1 MKKILVMGL
10 PGAGKTTL
18 SLELVKLLGAIHFNA
33 DEIRKEINKDLKFS
47 IEDRLE
53 QARRMG
59 VLSDIVA
66 RSGTFAVAD
75 FVCPTSATRTAFGD
89 AFVVWVDRIE
99 TGRFEDTNKLFEPPA
114 QYDIRVT
121 ADGTPLF
128 WANKIKNIIQPTFDS
143 KLPTAFM
150 LGRYQPFHNGHKALI
165 LEALNRVGQVC
176 IAIRDTQ
183 GTDEKNPF
191 NLDEVEE
198 NIRIGMKGY
207 EGKYSIIRVPN
218 ITNIFYGRDVGYK
231 IEQIDLDKSLQDI
244 SATKIRNE
252 ILNKQYDKI

>member
-10 PGAGKTTL
+10 PGAGKSTL
-18 SLELVKLLGAIHFNA
+18 AKELVKLLGAVWFNA

-47 IEDRLE
+47 VEDRLE

-75 FVCPTSATRTAFGD
+75 FVCPTSATRDAFGD
-89 AFVVWVDRIE
+89 AFVVWVDRIQA
-99 TGRFEDTNKLFEPPA
+99 GRFEDTNKMFEPPA
-114 QYDIRVT
+114 KYDVRVT
-121 ADGTPLF
+121 AEGTPLY
-128 WANKIKNIIQPTFDS
+128 WANFIKNIIQPAFDP

-150 LGRYQPFHNGHKALI
+150 LGRYQPFHDGHKALI

-176 IAIRDTQ
+176 IAIRDTK

-191 NLDEVEE
+191 NLDEVEG
-198 NIRIGMKGY
+198 NIRTGMKGY
-207 EGKYSIIRVPN
+207 EGKFTIVRVPN
-218 ITNIFYGRDVGYK
+218 ITNIYYGRDVGYK

-252 ILNKQYDKI
+252 ILK

>member
-18 SLELVKLLGAIHFNA
+18 SLELAKLLGATHFNA
-33 DEIRKEINKDLKFS
+33 DEIRNEINKDLKFS
-47 IEDRLE
+47 VADRLE

-59 VLSDIVA
+59 VLCDIVS
-66 RSGTFAVAD
+66 RSNSFAIAD
-75 FVCPTSATRTAFGD
+75 FVCPTPETRQAFGK
-89 AFVVWVDRIE
+89 AFVIWVDRITE
-99 TGRFEDTNKLFEPPA
+99 GRFEDTNKMFVPPA
-114 QYDIRVT
+114 EYDVRVT
-121 ADGTPLF
+121 AEGTPLF
-128 WANKIKNIIQPTFDS
+128 WANKIKNIIQPAFDP

-165 LEALNRVGQVC
+165 LEALNRVGEVC
-176 IAIRDTQ
+176 IAIRDTK

-191 NLDEVEE
+191 DLDEVEG
-198 NIRIGMKGY
+198 NIRTGMKGY
-207 EGKYSIIRVPN
+207 ESKFTIVRVPN

-231 IEQIDLDKSLQDI
+231 IEQIDLDKTLQEI

-252 ILNKQYDKI
+252 LKV